1 MSKRKIK
8 ESKEKIYS
16 LAQSATNKIYENKFL
31 SEQIFLYKTQINLIK
46 ETLIKFSKMENDK
59 NSQKLFVYE
68 NINNIH
74 NSLKTSNNKLKEEKN
89 KLSEKYDAYETEI
102 FNEETTLRQNL
113 NQAQTDYIIL
123 ESKVKEKSSNILKYN
138 EEIKEIGKNRFFPPD
153 KREVNAKKETCRNI
167 LDYKLNDSLKDLNR
181 ELIYFNMYNTHCIKY
196 NTKKKKLSV
205 KIKLLEQFK
214 EILENFINN
223 RVTKKF
229 EEDEKNNILLKE
241 ISNKNNNKTSK
252 NKNGKINI
260 LTVSELFDVNNNEG
274 KSEEIIDDELH
285 SDDEIIFEPK
295 VKPPKKV
302 GKDENLKKIK
312 SQVPNIDLSQIE
324 FNKQKVMN
332 EGDLYSFE
340 NRLIQA
346 QDIDEQLSEMRF
358 KHKQILRKFKTNI
371 KKLQAMKNFVKDTK
385 NNYKFYKSMK
395 IKTSV
400 FVIDGMNNFNKN
412 MNKEKDEEEIKME
425 EIKEEDDDNNETGNE
440 DIEDNEEKEENLV
453 EDNYLMEQNIEFT
466 KASLSER
473 KKKKVKKNKKKK
485 KKKEDII
492 IKVKIK
498 RAKSK

>member
-1 MSKRKIK
+1 M
-8 ESKEKIYS
+8 
-16 LAQSATNKIYENKFL
+16 
-31 SEQIFLYKTQINLIK
+31 
-46 ETLIKFSKMENDK
+46 
-59 NSQKLFVYE
+59 
-68 NINNIH
+68 
-74 NSLKTSNNKLKEEKN
+74 
-89 KLSEKYDAYETEI
+89 
-102 FNEETTLRQNL
+102 
-113 NQAQTDYIIL
+113 
-123 ESKVKEKSSNILKYN
+123 
-138 EEIKEIGKNRFFPPD
+138 
-153 KREVNAKKETCRNI
+153 
-167 LDYKLNDSLKDLNR
+167 
-181 ELIYFNMYNTHCIKY
+181 
-196 NTKKKKLSV
+196 
-205 KIKLLEQFK
+205 
-214 EILENFINN
+214 
-223 RVTKKF
+223 
-229 EEDEKNNILLKE
+229 
-241 ISNKNNNKTSK
+241 
-252 NKNGKINI
+252 
-260 LTVSELFDVNNNEG
+260 
-274 KSEEIIDDELH
+274 
-285 SDDEIIFEPK
+285 
-295 VKPPKKV
+295 